1 MTVPLPPPV
10 DEATRLARLR
20 VMRGWASGL
29 LVLATIVFVVARFFE
44 ATYPWVGF
52 IRATAEASLVGGLAD
67 WFAVTAIFRHPLGI
81 PIPHTAIVPS
91 QKDRIGRTLGNF
103 LKNHFLNREVIA
115 AEVRSLRLS
124 ERIAHWLRDP
134 DNSRRLAGQLA
145 AGLARAIQELP
156 EREVKALIQ
165 RNALARVQTTNV
177 APIMGNLLALV
188 TSENRHHELLD
199 EVLDLVSRAV
209 AEHRDV
215 IKGRLRRESPW
226 WMPGPLDQAIAK
238 QLLAAV
244 EGTVAEIRANVNHP
258 VRRRFDSAVADFIER
273 LRHSPEVSARADALK
288 EQFLSSAVIEEFVAG
303 LWDAVRSSAARYAS
317 DPSPEHPD
325 ALAVG
330 ITSAGDSLLAN
341 EALRE
346 ELDEFLT
353 SQIATALERHRER
366 IADLVARTVATWDPE
381 VATKR
386 LEMAIGSDLQYIR
399 INGTLVG
406 GLVGLLLHT
415 LMVLTG

>member
-1 MTVPLPPPV
+1 MTVPLSPPV

-20 VMRGWASGL
+20 VMRRWASGL
-29 LVLATIVFVVARFFE
+29 LVLAAAVFVVARLFE
-44 ATYPWVGF
+44 AAHPWVGF

-103 LKNHFLNREVIA
+103 LKNHFLNHEVIS
-115 AEVRSLRLS
+115 AEVRSLGLS
-124 ERIAHWLRDP
+124 ERIGRWLRDP

-177 APIMGNLLALV
+177 APIMGNLLAMV

-209 AEHRDV
+209 AEHRDA

-226 WMPGPLDQAIAK
+226 WLPGPLDQAIAK

-244 EGTVAEIRANVNHP
+244 EGTVAEIRANANHP
-258 VRRRFDSAVADFIER
+258 VRKRFDAAVAEFIER
-273 LRHSPEVSARADALK
+273 LRHSPEVSARADAIK

-303 LWDAVRSSAARYAS
+303 LWDSIRGSASRYAS

-325 ALAVG
+325 ALALG

-341 EALRE
+341 ETLRE

-353 SQIATALERHRER
+353 VQIATALERHRER
-366 IADLVARTVATWDPE
+366 ISDLVANTVASWDPE

-386 LEMAIGSDLQYIR
+386 LELAIGSDLQYIR

-406 GLVGLLLHT
+406 GLVGFLLYT
-415 LMVLTG
+415 LMVLSG